1 MNARQQALCAMVDKH
16 KDMIL
21 QAERYIWAH
30 PQTGYREWEASD
42 YLAEKFTA
50 LGYDVVKAG
59 NIPGF
64 YADIDTGKPGPRI
77 LVFGE
82 LDALYCES
90 HPEAREG
97 VVHACGHNCQSAA
110 LLGFAAAL
118 KEPGAL
124 EGMCGSIR
132 LMSVPAEELI
142 EIEYRESL
150 RKQGVIKYLG
160 GKVEFMARG
169 YFDGCD
175 IAFML
180 HTGGSSPDTDYAGSR
195 GQNGCM
201 AKTVTYKGK
210 AAHAGGGPHN
220 GINALYAAS
229 LGMQAVNS
237 LRETFK
243 DEDHIR
249 FHPIL
254 TAGGTAVNVIPA
266 ETKIETYV
274 RGASMAAIKDAN
286 TRINR
291 ALTGAALAMGAG
303 VELMD
308 RPGYAP
314 VNADMNLLDLYEQ
327 VAGEL
332 VGPERVKV
340 NRARWGTCSTDM
352 GDVSCVMPAMHPSC
366 SGASGTAHGKDYFV
380 TDPYRACCN
389 AAKLYMALCDAL
401 LRDEAAAAKKILD
414 SFTPLYP
421 SIEAYLQEMDSM
433 IMDKDAVRY
442 DENGNATVDFKN

>member
-1 MNARQQALCAMVDKH
+1 MNERQNALCALVDKH
-16 KDMIL
+16 RELIL
-21 QAERYIWAH
+21 AAERYIWAH
-30 PQTGYREWEASD
+30 PETGYKEWKTDA
-42 YLAEKFTA
+42 YLSEQFEA
-50 LGYDVVKAG
+50 LGYTLVKAG

-64 YADIDTGKPGPRI
+64 YADLDTGKPGPRI
-77 LVFGE
+77 LVLGE

-97 VVHACGHNCQSAA
+97 VVHACGHNCQCAA

-124 EGMCGSIR
+124 EGLCGSIR
-132 LMSVPAEELI
+132 LMAVPAEELI
-142 EIEYRESL
+142 EIEFRENL
-150 RKQGVIKYLG
+150 RKQGIIQYFG

-169 YFDGCD
+169 YFQGCD
-175 IAFML
+175 LAFML
-180 HTGGSSPDTDYAGSR
+180 HTSGSDTADFICRRGS
-195 GQNGCM
+195 NGCM

-266 ETKIETYV
+266 ESKIETYV
-274 RGASMAAIKDAN
+274 RGADLAAIKNAN
-286 TRINR
+286 IRINR

-303 VELMD
+303 VELTD
-308 RPGYAP
+308 RPGYSPLNNAP
-314 VNADMNLLDLYEQ
+314 ALMALAEKCAVD
-327 VAGEL
+327 L
-332 VGPERVKV
+332 VGPERVKFTDG
-340 NRARWGTCSTDM
+340 WGTGCTDM
-352 GDVSCVMPAMHPSC
+352 GDVSCVMPAVHPYAA
-366 SGASGTAHGKDYFV
+366 GAAGTGHGMDYRV
-380 TDPYRACCN
+380 VDPERACCN
-389 AAKLYMALCDAL
+389 SSKLYLLMAHEL
-401 LRDEAAAAKKILD
+401 LKDEGAKAREIIAAH
-414 SFTPLYP
+414 TPLYP
-421 SIEAYLQEMDSM
+421 SIEAYLEEMQNL
-433 IMDKDAVRY
+433 ILDKDAVLY
-442 DENGNATVDFKN
+442 NEDGSVTVSFKN

>member
-1 MNARQQALCAMVDKH
+1 MNARQQALTAMVDKN

-21 QAERYIWAH
+21 AAERYIWEH
-30 PQTGYREWEASD
+30 PQTGYNEWDASE
-42 YLAEKFTA
+42 YLAEKYEA
-50 LGYDVVKAG
+50 LGYEVHKAG

-77 LVFGE
+77 LFFGE
-82 LDALYCES
+82 LDALYCET
-90 HPEAREG
+90 HPEAKNG

-124 EGMCGSIR
+124 DGLCGSIR
-132 LMSVPAEELI
+132 LMAVPAEELI
-142 EIEYRESL
+142 EIEFRENL
-150 RKQGVIKYLG
+150 RKQGTIKYLG
-160 GKVEFMARG
+160 GKVEFMSRG
-169 YFDGCD
+169 YFEGCD

-180 HTGGSSPDTDYAGSR
+180 HTGSNNPDIDFGAGK

-201 AKTVTYKGK
+201 AKTITYRGK

-249 FHPIL
+249 FHPIM
-254 TAGGTAVNVIPA
+254 TSGGTAVNVIPA
-266 ETKIETYV
+266 ESKLETYV
-274 RGASMAAIKDAN
+274 RGASMDSIKATN
-286 TRINR
+286 HRINR

-314 VNADMNLLDLYEQ
+314 LNNDAPLMELCERCAV
-327 VAGEL
+327 EL
-332 VGPERVKV
+332 VGAEKV
-340 NRARWGTCSTDM
+340 SFNYSGWGTGCTDM
-352 GDVSCVMPAMHPSC
+352 GDVSCVMPAMHPHC
-366 SGASGTAHGKDYFV
+366 AGATGTGHGKDYIIA
-380 TDPYRACCN
+380 DPVRACVDP
-389 AAKLYMALCDAL
+389 AKLYMLMADAL
-401 LRDEAAAAKKILD
+401 LKEDGAEAKKILAAH
-414 SFTPLYP
+414 TPLYP
-421 SIEAYLQEMDSM
+421 SIEAYLEEMDSL
-433 IMDKDAVRY
+433 ILDKNAVVY
-442 DENGNATVDFKN
+442 NEDGSVTVDFKN